1 MESVMVRRLAP
12 WLLAVWLSLPPA
24 LVVAA
29 DTETADSS
37 ASTTS
42 TEEPAR
48 HQTNLS
54 GLVCRISWK
63 LAWEV
68 PGAGGLALGACLYAI
83 HLDLEDYFSPGRP

>member
-1 MESVMVRRLAP
+1 MARRLAP
-12 WLLAVWLSLPPA
+12 WLLALVLALPGSA
-24 LVVAA
+24 VAA
-29 DTETADSS
+29 ANTETADSS
-37 ASTTS
+37 ASSTS

-54 GLVCRISWK
+54 GLVCRFSWK
-63 LAWEV
+63 VAWEV

>member
-1 MESVMVRRLAP
+1 MAPLAS
-12 WLLAVWLSLPPA
+12 AK
-24 LVVAA
+24 
-29 DTETADSS
+29 TETADSS

-42 TEEPAR
+42 AEEPPR
-48 HQTNLS
+48 QRTNLS
-54 GLVCRISWK
+54 GLVCRVSWK